1 MDRVQPTISTRLVT
15 REQPVVKAIVFAVAV
30 VAVSAAPVGAAPRC
44 TAKSAAGTGPTEDV
58 ARFQVY
64 EGLLKSVDNGLWLS
78 WLATGKTTGYKVGK
92 PTYTCRGGVGL
103 GVTCTG
109 RTVVCSA

>member
-1 MDRVQPTISTRLVT
+1 
-15 REQPVVKAIVFAVAV
+15 VKAIVIATTVIAL
-30 VAVSAAPVGAAPRC
+30 SAAPVGAAPRC

-78 WLATGKTTGYKVGK
+78 WFATGKTPGYKVGK
-92 PTYTCRGGVGL
+92 PTYTCKRGVGL
-103 GVTCTG
+103 GVSCTG
-109 RTVVCSA
+109 RAMVCSA